1 MLFRRIHL
9 PPFFALTGAMAILV
23 VISACSSQKNATSRA
38 TEISDKQ
45 QEYYLSTYPDTPVS
59 PILEEVMN
67 SVKRIISTSFYT
79 HYLFEEGSQI
89 TRVDI
94 EQDKFKSHAVES
106 RHTNHST
113 SGTATVIHSDSNKL
127 ALISCAHVL
136 DSPDTLYHHYYT
148 EGMERTPFLRSVS
161 IRERRQDLLLSGSAI
176 EEFNIIARDQR
187 KDLVIITVNNTSASE
202 EQIDFSDSPELNIKL
217 GRLDRISLGTLS
229 YILGYP
235 SGRGMVTRSLVSLP
249 RSDTTSH
256 RLWLDALF
264 NPGLSGGLIL
274 AFRGDGQ
281 SAHWIGLARQTQADS
296 ELYLAPGSDIN
307 QSNQYDPT
315 LPYRGELYIERSKR
329 LKYGV
334 SEGISSNAIRAFLRN
349 NQTILKQNGI
359 DVGSLLRRP

>member
-1 MLFRRIHL
+1 
-9 PPFFALTGAMAILV
+9 
-23 VISACSSQKNATSRA
+23 
-38 TEISDKQ
+38 
-45 QEYYLSTYPDTPVS
+45 
-59 PILEEVMN
+59 
-67 SVKRIISTSFYT
+67 
-79 HYLFEEGSQI
+79 
-89 TRVDI
+89 VDI

-113 SGTATVIHSDSNKL
+113 SGTATVIHNDNNKL

-136 DSPDTLYHHYYT
+136 DSPDTLYHHFYT
-148 EGMERTPFLRSVS
+148 EGQKRTPFLRSVS

-176 EEFNIIARDQR
+176 EEFNIVARDPR
-187 KDLVIITVNNTSASE
+187 KDLVILTVNNTSASE
-202 EQIDFSDSPELNIKL
+202 EQIDFADSPELDIKL
-217 GRLDRISLGTLS
+217 GRMDRISLGTLS

-296 ELYLAPGSDIN
+296 ELYLAPGSEIN
-307 QSNQYDPT
+307 QSYQYDPN
-315 LPYRGELYIERSKR
+315 LPYRGDLYIERSKR

-334 SEGISSNAIRAFLRN
+334 SEGISSNAIKAFLRD
-349 NQTILKQNGI
+349 NQTILNRNGV
-359 DVGSLLRRP
+359 DVSSLIRRP